1 MPKNL
6 MQFTTLAFQAKVPAA
21 GDPVA
26 VAAPQ
31 PTSEG
36 ERYLLALLESKR
48 ALNVALDALI
58 ARAAIASGEE
68 SVYIEI
74 QKGNIKADYLKLDA
88 VLKAYLSSRTVF
100 KPFSDEDVV
109 KIRGILDRI
118 QAFRAEKEKASEILA
133 AVTELLNEWSHD
145 NAQG

>member
-6 MQFTTLAFQAKVPAA
+6 MQFTTLALQANVPA
-21 GDPVA
+21 GNPVA

-58 ARAAIASGEE
+58 ARAAVASGEE
-68 SVYIEI
+68 SAYIEI

-88 VLKAYLSSRTVF
+88 MLKAYLSSRVVF
-100 KPFSDEDVV
+100 KAFSDEDVV

-118 QAFRAEKEKASEILA
+118 QAFRAQKEKASEILA
-133 AVTELLNEWSHD
+133 AVTELLNEWSQD